1 MGKLTRLK
9 IRILEEGLTQREI
22 CRRSGLDEAILSLI
36 SNGKY
41 IPDRLQRVKIAE
53 AMGTREVDLFDDE

>member
-9 IRILEEGLTQREI
+9 LRILEEGLTQREVS
-22 CRRSGLDEAILSLI
+22 RRSGIDEAILSLI

-41 IPDRLQRVKIAE
+41 IPDRLQRVKIAD
-53 AMGTREVDLFDDE
+53 AMSKRESELFDD